1 MLNCQNLPNL
11 FLDPSDTYNP
21 IFSLSDSFENLKIS
35 KPLSLGQKKDE
46 YLRSIRSQKRKN
58 KIHSKRIGAFSFESL
73 SNELDN
79 IEMQEETFGEGLDIV
94 TYINECLKSTYSF
107 YEFNEIIRSLYSNN
121 RFKQHFGV
129 IGLRKLL
136 SIEHNPP
143 IQKVIEA
150 GVIPRFIEFMQR
162 DDEPHLQT
170 EATWAMTNIASGS
183 TEQTKQ
189 VVDQGT
195 IPVLVK
201 LLESPRFEIKDQAI
215 WALGNISGDNAEY
228 RDLVLQAGALDSY
241 IRMIGEAMNEGN
253 GNIMKNGA
261 WALCNLCR
269 GKPLPEFSVIKDAIP
284 VIAMLIMSQQDIE
297 ILTDTLWALSY
308 ISEGDQHAE
317 RIQMILGTG
326 VMFSLVKILD
336 YAFGNLVVPCVKT
349 IGNIFAGPTEQAHIA
364 LEIPE
369 MMTKLLSLLSHN
381 KENIRK
387 EIILALSNL
396 FTSTP
401 ENLEFMNA
409 YFLGQII
416 ELSTKDTSSDV
427 RKEAVLVL
435 SNTIK
440 SGNQRLLKVLLDH
453 GIIEHMG
460 KIIQGEGD
468 QRIQAIV
475 LKVIGDLL
483 GLGLSNIPEGYSP
496 DVCRLLL
503 EQNNTM
509 QVIKELRKNE
519 NPQIAELA
527 YKIIG
532 GGVQNYFNNG
542 N

>member
-79 IEMQEETFGEGLDIV
+79 IEMQEDTFGEGLDIV

-241 IRMIGEAMNEGN
+241 IRMIREAMNEGN

-269 GKPLPEFSVIKDAIP
+269 GKPLPEFSVIKDGIP
-284 VIAMLIMSQQDIE
+284 VIAMLIISQQDVE

-308 ISEGDQHAE
+308 ISEGDHHAE
-317 RIQMILGTG
+317 RVQMILGTG

-336 YAFGNLVVPCVKT
+336 HAFWNLVVPCMR
-349 IGNIFAGPTEQAHIA
+349 IINNIFAGPTEQ
-364 LEIPE
+364 LYVRSFER
-369 MMTKLLSLLSHN
+369 KKSY
-381 KENIRK
+381 EN
-387 EIILALSNL
+387 
-396 FTSTP
+396 
-401 ENLEFMNA
+401 
-409 YFLGQII
+409 Y
-416 ELSTKDTSSDV
+416 
-427 RKEAVLVL
+427 
-435 SNTIK
+435 
-440 SGNQRLLKVLLDH
+440 RLH
-453 GIIEHMG
+453 WRH
-460 KIIQGEGD
+460 
-468 QRIQAIV
+468 
-475 LKVIGDLL
+475 
-483 GLGLSNIPEGYSP
+483 
-496 DVCRLLL
+496 
-503 EQNNTM
+503 
-509 QVIKELRKNE
+509 LR
-519 NPQIAELA
+519 
-527 YKIIG
+527 
-532 GGVQNYFNNG
+532 
-542 N
+542 

>member
-79 IEMQEETFGEGLDIV
+79 IEMQEDTFGEGLDIV

-468 QRIQAIV
+468 QRIQEIV